1 MSTTDEPESTAAE
14 PDGAE
19 SEGAAAETA
28 AAEAV
33 DEPGAEAERS
43 AVETEEPATSTGL
56 SRFRSRRV
64 LLAAVGAAYIAVFGT
79 VGGLGWVLW
88 QQHQVA
94 SAGAAGQNAADE
106 FARTLTSI
114 DSGNVDNDFDAVLNG
129 STGEFKDTY
138 TKASVQLRQ
147 LLIDNKATAKGE
159 VVASAVQSEAKNK
172 VVVLVMVNQTITNTA
187 RPDPRVDRSRMKM
200 TMEKVDGRWLASK
213 VELP

>member
-1 MSTTDEPESTAAE
+1 MSTTDEPESIAD
-14 PDGAE
+14 DGEA
-19 SEGAAAETA
+19 AAAEDPA
-28 AAEAV
+28 AEDPAAEA
-33 DEPGAEAERS
+33 AEA
-43 AVETEEPATSTGL
+43 AGPATSLTA
-56 SRFRSRRV
+56 SRSPSRGVR
-64 LLAAVGAAYIAVFGT
+64 LAAVAAAYAAVFGG
-79 VGGLGWVLW
+79 VAGFGSVLW
-88 QQHQVA
+88 QQHQMA

-114 DSGNVDNDFDAVLNG
+114 DSGNVDNDFNAVLNG

-172 VVVLVMVNQTITNTA
+172 VVVLLMVNQTITNTA